1 MREYETKVGSTYY
14 FRRVV
19 PPDLIG
25 HFLTATGKPR
35 IEWKY
40 SLQTKDRRE
49 AAKGLRAWADETD
62 KLIAEARRKRAGGTI
77 VPKADPAIPAS
88 PEAVRRSQAIAD
100 AMQRAS
106 HEAAALDEADREA
119 TEARAEADPAF
130 AAQLVLRAAA
140 ARLDRERED
149 IAFTRELAQEER
161 DARRVALMDLF
172 DRYAAVPGRNAKTI
186 AQWRPY
192 LEKLIAFTGTDD
204 ATRLT
209 TRHLIDWRNHLRDV
223 ETYLGKRLSAKT
235 INGSYLA
242 AVNVVLGWAVDD
254 GLLDSNPARDVKP
267 VQLPKQPELRSR
279 SLSDDEARKM
289 LLATRKGREGK
300 EGDDYVNAKRWV
312 PWLLCYTGARVTEI
326 TQLRKADVVKLGEV
340 HAIRITRDAGS
351 VKNKLARVV
360 PLHPDLI
367 AQGFLTFV
375 AKRRAGPLF
384 YSPDKRRSDNAI
396 NRQANRL
403 GSKLADWV
411 RSLGGNPPQP
421 NHAWRHRFVTL
432 GERHG
437 LSERAVDAMT
447 GHSSGKMNR
456 RYGENEIDV
465 VFRELEKMPAFKL

>member
-1 MREYETKVGSTYY
+1 MREYETKVGATYY

-25 HFLTATGKPR
+25 HFRTATGKPR

-40 SLQTKDRRE
+40 SLKTKDRRE
-49 AAKGLRAWADETD
+49 AAPKIRKWAEVTD
-62 KLIAEARRKRAGGTI
+62 KLIDAARRGGA
-77 VPKADPAIPAS
+77 VLRADPPVAAGV
-88 PEAVRRSQAIAD
+88 EAMRRSQAVID
-100 AMQRAS
+100 DMELAS
-106 HEAAALDEADREA
+106 VEAAELARAHWDDV
-119 TEARAEADPAF
+119 EARAEADPAF
-130 AAQLVLRAAA
+130 AAQQALRAAA
-140 ARLDRERED
+140 TRLDRERQD
-149 IAFTRELAQEER
+149 IEFARELAREER
-161 DARRVALMDLF
+161 DARKVALMDLF
-172 DRYAAVPGRNAKTI
+172 ERYASVPGRNAKTI

-192 LEKLIAFTGTDD
+192 VQKLIAFTGIDD

-223 ETYLGKRLSAKT
+223 ETYRGKRLSAKT

-267 VQLPKQPELRSR
+267 VQLPKQPQTRSR
-279 SLSDDEARKM
+279 SLSDDEARKV

-300 EGDDYVNAKRWV
+300 EGDDFVNAKRWV

-340 HAIRITRDAGS
+340 HAIRITPDAGS

-384 YSPDKRRSDNAI
+384 FSPDKRRSESAI

-403 GSKLADWV
+403 GSKLAEWV
-411 RSLGGNPPQP
+411 RSLGVGAPQP

-432 GERHG
+432 GERYG

-465 VFRELEKMPAFKL
+465 VYRELGKIPAFRL